1 MNDQIDNVVILLFG
15 LCASLIGHLFDVPAT
30 TLWVAAIGSS
40 LGIAFS
46 REASIIEAFLY
57 ILAGTLATG
66 WAVPVVINYAPDL
79 AQKSIAA
86 FLSFTLIA
94 FRVQIRR
101 ELPKVIVSVFVR
113 INDLIRGGKQ

>member
-1 MNDQIDNVVILLFG
+1 MHDNIDNFVIALFG
-15 LCASLIGHLFDVPAT
+15 LMAAAIGHLFDVPPA

-46 REASIIEAFLY
+46 REASILEAFLY
-57 ILAGTLATG
+57 IVTGTVATG
-66 WAVPVVINYAPDL
+66 WAVPLVLNYAPDL

-94 FRVQIRR
+94 FRIQIKR

-113 INDLIRGGKQ
+113 INDLIRGGKT

>member
-1 MNDQIDNVVILLFG
+1 MNDQIDNLVILLFG
-15 LCASLIGHLFDVPAT
+15 LCASVIGHLFDVPPA

-46 REASIIEAFLY
+46 REASILEAFLY
-57 ILAGTLATG
+57 IVTGTVATG
-66 WAVPVVINYAPDL
+66 WAVPLVLNYAPDL

-94 FRVQIRR
+94 FRIQIKR

-113 INDLIRGGKQ
+113 INDLIRGGKT